1 MKIPPPTGR
10 WHPIRSLTI
19 PETLFMTRSMLRPA
33 ILAVL
38 AVTALCVRPVSAQA
52 TDADL
57 LRENERLTAQVR
69 DLEAALKAAMARIAS
84 LEGEI
89 ATLRTGGTSVSTA
102 PKTPAPPS
110 PSSDTPVGMI
120 ATIKA
125 AFAKAVEDGEI
136 ERAASSRDEAGRIRE
151 FRALRKWVASA
162 NRTFKTTIEWPVV
175 VLDSK
180 VSSPAEGVLQVQVW
194 DPATQTSASEPF
206 FVSVPRRVVDRVN
219 RPRSADEEGPAVFVL
234 NGVFVPDI
242 RVNENRTEVGPFD
255 NPSFIAPMV
264 EMTWLVE
271 AKGVGQWT
279 AAEATAVAD
288 ED

>member
-1 MKIPPPTGR
+1 M
-10 WHPIRSLTI
+10 
-19 PETLFMTRSMLRPA
+19 
-33 ILAVL
+33 
-38 AVTALCVRPVSAQA
+38 
-52 TDADL
+52 
-57 LRENERLTAQVR
+57 
-69 DLEAALKAAMARIAS
+69 
-84 LEGEI
+84 
-89 ATLRTGGTSVSTA
+89 
-102 PKTPAPPS
+102 
-110 PSSDTPVGMI
+110 
-120 ATIKA
+120 
-125 AFAKAVEDGEI
+125 
-136 ERAASSRDEAGRIRE
+136 
-151 FRALRKWVASA
+151 ASA

-180 VSSPAEGVLQVQVW
+180 VSNPAGGVLQVQVW

-242 RVNENRTEVGPFD
+242 RVNDNRTEVGPFD

-271 AKGVGQWT
+271 AKGVGQWA

>member
-10 WHPIRSLTI
+10 WHPIRSLMN

-38 AVTALCVRPVSAQA
+38 AVTVLCVRPVSAQA
-52 TDADL
+52 TEADL

-84 LEGEI
+84 LEAEV
-89 ATLRTGGTSVSTA
+89 ATLQIGGATVSTA
-102 PKTPAPPS
+102 PTPPAPPS
-110 PSSDTPVGMI
+110 PSTKNPVGMI

-125 AFAKAVEDGEI
+125 AFAQAVENGEI

-162 NRTFKTTIEWPVV
+162 NRTYKTTIEWPVV
-175 VLDSK
+175 VVDSK
-180 VSSPAEGVLQVQVW
+180 VSSPADGVLEVQVW
-194 DPATQTSASEPF
+194 DPESQAAASEPF

-242 RVNENRTEVGPFD
+242 RVNENRPEVGPFD

-264 EMTWLVE
+264 EMNWLVE

-279 AAEATAVAD
+279 PTEATAVAD